1 MVLLWAKKT
10 GSAQVEFKDIDMS
23 GNVDVLDIANV
34 ASIAEVSSSRKLK
47 FDLRLCNDYQGLRI
61 VLQMITGAKSLKL
74 CSWLALVFSLWQLT
88 NLPSPSFSCK
98 SLHLQLDFVKWHL
111 PGILNLLTH
120 CPCLENLIVKLTSY
134 AESTFQNILSSMV
147 DAPVQCLTHHL
158 KTVEVTGLVMEKQ
171 VIQFLE
177 YLLGHSMVLKKMKIL
192 GKKEIYGPNGPKY
205 DMAHEYEERLM
216 NAPKASASAEL
227 NPSDVFP

>member
-23 GNVDVLDIANV
+23 GNMDVLDIANV

-47 FDLRLCNDYQGLRI
+47 FDLILRI

-74 CSWLALVFSLWQLT
+74 CSWFALVFSLWQLT

-111 PGILNLLTH
+111 PGILNLLRH

-158 KTVEVTGLVMEKQ
+158 KTVEVAGLVMEKQ
-171 VIQFLE
+171 RVG
-177 YLLGHSMVLKKMKIL
+177 YCTST
-192 GKKEIYGPNGPKY
+192 NC
-205 DMAHEYEERLM
+205 
-216 NAPKASASAEL
+216 
-227 NPSDVFP
+227 